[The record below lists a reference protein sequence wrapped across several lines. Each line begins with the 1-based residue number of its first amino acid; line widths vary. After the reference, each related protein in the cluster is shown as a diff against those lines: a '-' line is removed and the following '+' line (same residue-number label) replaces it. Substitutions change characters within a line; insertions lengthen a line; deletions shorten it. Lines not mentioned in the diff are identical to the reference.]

1 MRIGV
6 PLKILGLISAAAA
19 LLGEATQASADSS
32 ECTIRYSSALSAA
45 VYYPRGFGLA
55 GDQHLASK
63 GYVTTSTHRNVLES
77 ECFVPYPCYTLE
89 DGTQVKVAINL
100 PTTGEGVTMPF
111 LAVATGPG
119 KFNERMCDFILSTV
133 AIDS

>member
-6 PLKILGLISAAAA
+6 PLKILGLISAAAV
-19 LLGEATQASADSS
+19 LIERVMQVSADSS
-32 ECTIRYSSALSAA
+32 ECTIRYSPALSAA
-45 VYYPRGFGLA
+45 VYYPKGFGLA
-55 GDQHLASK
+55 GDQHLGPE
-63 GYVTTSTHRNVLES
+63 GYVTKQAHRDVLAS
-77 ECFVPYPCYTLE
+77 ACFDPYPCYTE
-89 DGTQVKVAINL
+89 DRTQVKVATHL
-100 PTTGEGVTMPF
+100 PTTEEGVTMPF